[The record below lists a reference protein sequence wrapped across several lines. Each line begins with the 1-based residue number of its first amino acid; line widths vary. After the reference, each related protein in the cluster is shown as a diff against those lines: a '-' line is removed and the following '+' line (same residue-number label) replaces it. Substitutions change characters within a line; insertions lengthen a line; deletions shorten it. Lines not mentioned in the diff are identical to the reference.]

1 MNPVPP
7 WTTQFALPCEQ
18 ENPQVFDTIVNTHG
32 VAMVAALLR
41 LHGAAIA
48 RASSGLRDFLAS
60 WAAEPGPSDTPW
72 DIAFGRLQLAVAQWQ
87 ATSQGEA
94 VRFDPVDVAA
104 KVGLRIAES
113 GHRGAW
119 QMPFS
124 PEAVRVG
131 GWLVPHADRA
141 EVENL
146 PSAPARIRVHADGIW
161 HSLQRDA
168 ADGVW
173 RVSGTGHSGASAV
186 GVERLRT
193 VGAQGGVLLLPSRA
207 LPPAERSG
215 DIFKECQPVDVV
227 DDAAAQSF
235 ADGFTLLARNTP
247 RYLPWIERVLHGIVV
262 CPRQVE
268 YRLVS
273 GSFEDAPGLVH
284 MSSPHSGVDIA
295 EVLVHE
301 CAHQYFYMLQRVG
314 PVDDAS
320 DATLYWSPP
329 IRKRRPLSRILMAYH
344 ALANVQLLFDAVRA
358 NPSNDAQVVG
368 YVRIN
373 EPELQAAIEALDEPL
388 RGNSALTPLG
398 RGLYE
403 PLAQRLAQRLQA
415 APA

>member
-1 MNPVPP
+1 MNTLPG
-7 WTTQFALPCEQ
+7 WITQFALPCEH

-32 VAMVAALLR
+32 VAMVAKLLQ
-41 LHGAAIA
+41 LHGAAIY
-48 RASSGLRDFLAS
+48 RASPGLRESLES
-60 WAAEPGPSDTPW
+60 WAAEPGPSDTAW

-87 ATSQGEA
+87 APMQGEA
-94 VRFDPVDVAA
+94 ARFDPVDVAA

-119 QMPFS
+119 QMPLS
-124 PEAVRVG
+124 PEAVRIG
-131 GWLVPHADRA
+131 GWLVAHADRA

-146 PSAPARIRVHADGIW
+146 PSAPARIRVHADGAW
-161 HSLQRDA
+161 HSLQRDP
-168 ADGVW
+168 ADGAW
-173 RVSGTGHSGASAV
+173 RVAGPGSSGAVAV
-186 GVERLRT
+186 GTQRLRT
-193 VGAQGGVLLLPSRA
+193 VGAQGSVLLLPSRA
-207 LPPAERSG
+207 LPPPEQSG

-235 ADGFTLLARNTP
+235 ADGFALLARNTP
-247 RYLPWIERVLHGIVV
+247 QYLPWIERVLHGIVV

-329 IRKRRPLSRILMAYH
+329 IRKQRPLSRILMAYH

-358 NPSNDAQVVG
+358 NPANDAQVVD
-368 YVRIN
+368 YVRLN
-373 EPELQAAIEALDEPL
+373 EPDLQAAIEALDEPL

-398 RGLYE
+398 RGLYQ
-403 PLAQRLAQRLQA
+403 PLAERMAQRLQTA
-415 APA
+415 TA